1 MLEGDATSTVGIQI
15 DIKSEMM
22 VKKRAG
28 VNGGVQL
35 EGFKPVGQGGG
46 PAALDRER
54 DLTEFEQ
61 ECLAK
66 FEKNDEEID

>member
-28 VNGGVQL
+28 VNGGVKL
-35 EGFKPVGQGGG
+35 EGFKPKSSLLNCNSQNGKKCKTT
-46 PAALDRER
+46 P
-54 DLTEFEQ
+54 TFY
-61 ECLAK
+61 
-66 FEKNDEEID
+66 

>member
-28 VNGGVQL
+28 VNGGVKL
-35 EGFKPVGQGGG
+35 EGFKPVG
-46 PAALDRER
+46 
-54 DLTEFEQ
+54 
-61 ECLAK
+61 
-66 FEKNDEEID
+66 